1 MPPPSC
7 GLGPGDV
14 LARRYRLETPLGWG
28 GLAVVFQAVDIRP
41 RRRKH
46 DPAVLAVK
54 VMRTDL
60 APDERQDAQTV
71 FRWEAHLL
79 RRLRHPAVPR
89 LGHLHSDQTG
99 TWIARE
105 LMVGTPLSAWTAR
118 APCDPE
124 MVRGWALQVCD
135 VLSYLHTRAP
145 AIICADLKPAN
156 LIQRPDGALALID
169 LGAAH
174 TRTRQP
180 PRRAR
185 PRYGTPGYAPP
196 EQLGNWGIDERS
208 DLFSLGVICYE
219 LLTGI
224 DPTSAP
230 LQFDLELIDRV
241 APALAL
247 PLRWALALEQAQRV
261 PTAAVLRAALGGQQP
276 TEPLQVGYGIRVN
289 SQHELMQVAMR
300 HPHLLERTL
309 QQGALDSW
317 LLAHPEPA
325 LGTLLHNLR
334 SARHTAPP
342 RQSPVDTFFAALAPS
357 EGSPMLQAMPATIR
371 FGRIPL
377 RRWKVW
383 SQPRPLSLYNA
394 ARHPLRWEL
403 ECPAHA
409 SADVRILAEDRTLR
423 RLQGVL
429 PPGGRIELPLVAV
442 GRKGPRQGT
451 LTLRCGVHITH
462 IPWEAS
468 ASAGVPVGQQ
478 FAERLEDLDCSQAVL
493 VPALEA
499 LLQDDVLSR
508 WLRSQG
514 KRKQAA
520 ELAHAASDP
529 ALSPLQR
536 RLLIMH
542 MLHPLHPRRFPLL
555 QVDEHPPEPLRLAA
569 GSSARHGLIISN
581 LGSSPCLLAFQ
592 SRCSWA
598 SLGSTEATIAP
609 GSRITCLVKLAP
621 PAGLAAG
628 SQHVALELRVGD
640 LLLPVSIPVEIT
652 SESWYQRLW
661 QWFFGH

>member
-1 MPPPSC
+1 
-7 GLGPGDV
+7 
-14 LARRYRLETPLGWG
+14 
-28 GLAVVFQAVDIRP
+28 
-41 RRRKH
+41 
-46 DPAVLAVK
+46 VLAVK

-60 APDERQDAQTV
+60 TPDERQDAQTV

-89 LGHLHSDQTG
+89 LGHLHSDQTS

-105 LMVGTPLSAWTAR
+105 LMVGTPLSAWAAR
-118 APCDPE
+118 APCDPD

-156 LIQRPDGALALID
+156 LIQRPDGMLALID

-219 LLTGI
+219 LLTGS

-230 LQFDLELIDRV
+230 LQFDLALLDRV
-241 APALAL
+241 APTLAQ
-247 PLRWALALEQAQRV
+247 PLRWALALEQTQRV
-261 PTAAVLRAALGGQQP
+261 PTAAVLRAALAAPQP
-276 TEPLQVGYGIRVN
+276 PEPLHMGYGIRVN
-289 SQHELMQVAMR
+289 SQHELLQVAMR
-300 HPHLLERTL
+300 HPHLIERIL
-309 QQGALDSW
+309 QQGMLESW
-317 LLAHPEPA
+317 LLTHPEPA
-325 LGTLLHNLR
+325 LGMLLHDLR
-334 SARHTAPP
+334 SAQRAAPP
-342 RQSPVDTFFAALAPS
+342 RQSPVDTFFAALAPN

-383 SQPRPLSLYNA
+383 SQPHPLSLYNA
-394 ARHPLRWEL
+394 ALHPLRWEL
-403 ECPAHA
+403 ECPTHA
-409 SADVRILAEDRTLR
+409 SADVRILVEGRAMR

-429 PPGGRIELPLVAV
+429 PPGGRTELPLVAV

-462 IPWEAS
+462 IPWEAD
-468 ASAGVPVGQQ
+468 ARAGVPVGQQ
-478 FAERLEDLDCSQAVL
+478 FAERLEDLDCSQAAL

-499 LLQDDVLSR
+499 LLHDEVLPR
-508 WLRSQG
+508 WLRAQG
-514 KRKQAA
+514 KRKQAT
-520 ELAHAASDP
+520 ELAHAASAP
-529 ALSPLQR
+529 ALSLLQR
-536 RLLIMH
+536 RLLILRL
-542 MLHPLHPRRFPLL
+542 LHPLHPRRFPLL
-555 QVDEHPPEPLRLAA
+555 QVDDSPPEPLRLAA
-569 GSSARHGLIISN
+569 GSSVRVPLGISN
-581 LGSSPCLLAFQ
+581 LGSAPCLLAFQ

-598 SLGSTEATIAP
+598 SLESTEATIAP
-609 GSRITCLVKLAP
+609 GSHITCLVELAP
-621 PAGLAAG
+621 PAGLPAG
-628 SQHVALELRVGD
+628 RHHVALALRVGD
-640 LLLPVSIPVEIT
+640 LPLPVSIPVEIVV
-652 SESWYQRLW
+652 ESWYQRLW
-661 QWFFGH
+661 QWFFGR